1 MNDPRLTITL
11 LAQYFNDTQE
21 IDMEFLSRDF
31 NTANASYPVNLV
43 LQSRASEEAGSD
55 ASATSTYQV
64 VNLPFDPRADFHE
77 YRMDFVPGRVVFY
90 ADGAVL
96 ADMTSSSGVPVTAGH
111 LALNHWSNGNADWS
125 GGPPAQDAVMEVRY
139 VKAYFNSS
147 EAARQS
153 DFADRCGDPAAT
165 GAVCDIPDVT
175 ATNDSAAGFF
185 FTGQNNMTG
194 NQTVSGDSGVSGSGA
209 SGLVAGGVRWVLMGS
224 LLALT
229 GRIVG
234 L

>member
-1 MNDPRLTITL
+1 
-11 LAQYFNDTQE
+11 
-21 IDMEFLSRDF
+21 MEFLSRDF

-43 LQSRASEEAGSD
+43 LQSRASEEAGND
-55 ASATSTYQV
+55 ASSTSTYQV

-96 ADMTSSSGVPVTAGH
+96 AEMTSAGGGVPVTAGH
-111 LALNHWSNGNADWS
+111 LALNHWSNGNAGWS
-125 GGPPAQDAVMEVRY
+125 GGPPADDAVMAVRY

-147 EAARQS
+147 DAARQR
-153 DFADRCGDPAAT
+153 DFAGRCADPSAP

-175 ATNDSAAGFF
+175 AANDSAAGFF
-185 FTGQNNMTG
+185 FTGQKNMTA
-194 NQTVSGDSGVSGSGA
+194 NQTVSGDNGVSGGDSGSGA
-209 SGLVAGGVRWVLMGS
+209 SGSLVVVGGVRWVLMGG

-229 GRIVG
+229 GWIVG